1 MVRRLGYAL
10 LAALWTSGLV
20 AEGVDYAESRHAG
33 LWLQHPVYGGPS
45 FDAFVHAPQN
55 PLHRG
60 AAPFKWP
67 VNSFFFADP
76 ISGNWYIYV
85 GDYPVGY
92 AGKPCRCVLLRSTDR
107 GQSWSNLGVVLEGSK
122 ELFDHGGSTP
132 DVSIVYADGRYHMV
146 YDWVEP
152 DWSLLGGLGYAWAEK
167 PEGPW
172 HRAPQPI
179 TLNRELK
186 PLLGRYSRTYAATL
200 LRRKHDWMIVAMMD
214 HAPSSW
220 ALFGMTAAKPEGPYG
235 ERILLRDVEG
245 DGFHPPLLE
254 YYPAFVH
261 RGFVYAPATSVA
273 LNRDYNALFRAP
285 LEGAAEPGAWE
296 LFQNGSL
303 WHSEDVENEY
313 YGLWGQTF
321 SGWVDGKGMLRVSF
335 HSRDPK
341 GMGTVN
347 VATRRW
353 EQPMRKSGFVMSGHQ
368 GPSLTLLQRAF
379 AGFRLEARLRLRGT
393 ARLLVDYDGA
403 LGPNLPQSDATLHPL
418 ALSRC
423 DAVELSEGHWK
434 VIRFG
439 EEVGQA
445 SRLAEGG
452 IALDPSTAGE
462 TPGKAG
468 GTPAP
473 LPGTV
478 RVVVD
483 RKPGGATSLSL
494 NGRVVWTGELPPRA
508 GTAANQASHAA
519 TARVLFPLTPAL
531 SLGER
536 ETTRPSVAKAESPGI
551 VECGTAPLPLPEGEG
566 WGEGEGT
573 LRIASPHDRDRE
585 GRVRRSEDGYGAAV
599 ASVLGIEVEP
609 HSHLVVE
616 RFAIQGKPQPAVINF
631 LFSEAILGAG
641 GNRDD
646 WQELKGAEFRYGLAA
661 LAKAPGARVKWN
673 VDGRQFTLWS
683 PRGPQFGKAQVKLD
697 GCPLA
702 ELDLHA
708 ERLTPSGPVWKSPR
722 LKDGPH
728 AVVLTATDGLLVVDS
743 IEVTR

>member
-1 MVRRLGYAL
+1 MVRWVGCAL
-10 LAALWTSGLV
+10 LAALPACGL
-20 AEGVDYAESRHAG
+20 AAAGVDYADSRHAG

-55 PLHRG
+55 PVHRG
-60 AAPFKWP
+60 AAPYEWP

-76 ISGNWYIYV
+76 ASGNWYVYV
-85 GDYPVGY
+85 GDYPAGY
-92 AGKPCRCVLLRSTDR
+92 AGRPCRCVLLRSTDR
-107 GQSWSNLGVVLEGSK
+107 GQSWANLGVVLEGNK

-167 PEGPW
+167 PEGPF

-179 TLNRELK
+179 TLNREL
-186 PLLGRYSRTYAATL
+186 PLLLGRYSRTYAATL
-200 LRRKHDWMIVAMMD
+200 VRRKHDWMIVAMMD

-235 ERILLRDVEG
+235 ERILLRNVEG

-285 LEGAAEPGAWE
+285 LERAAEPGAWE

-303 WHSEDVENEY
+303 WHSEDVENEF

-347 VATRRW
+347 VAARRW
-353 EQPMRKSGFVMSGHQ
+353 NQPKRKSGFVMSGHQ

-379 AGFRLEARLRLRGT
+379 AGFRLEARLHLRGT
-393 ARLLVDYDGA
+393 ARLLLDYDGV

-418 ALSRC
+418 VLSRC
-423 DAVELSEGHWK
+423 DALELSEGHWK
-434 VIRFG
+434 VMRYG

-445 SRLAEGG
+445 SRLSEGRL
-452 IALDPSTAGE
+452 ALDPSYANHAPAMAGE
-462 TPGKAG
+462 TPAQ
-468 GTPAP
+468 
-473 LPGTV
+473 LPDTV
-478 RVVVD
+478 TVVVD
-483 RKPGGATSLSL
+483 RKADGATSLSL
-494 NGRVVWTGELPPRA
+494 DGRVVWAGELPRQRA
-508 GTAANQASHAA
+508 GG
-519 TARVLFPLTPAL
+519 V
-531 SLGER
+531 
-536 ETTRPSVAKAESPGI
+536 RPSS
-551 VECGTAPLPLPEGEG
+551 
-566 WGEGEGT
+566 
-573 LRIASPHDRDRE
+573 
-585 GRVRRSEDGYGAAV
+585 GAAKSASTDAAEV
-599 ASVLGIEVEP
+599 SKALDRSGAAAPGDGRTPSVLGIAVEP
-609 HSHLVVE
+609 HSHLEVE
-616 RFAIQGKPQPAVINF
+616 RFAVQGKPQPAVINF

-646 WQELKGAEFRYGLAA
+646 WQELRGSEFRYGLAA
-661 LAKAPGARVKWN
+661 LAKTPGARVKWN
-673 VDGRQFTLWS
+673 VEGRHFTLWS
-683 PRGPQFGKAQVKLD
+683 PRGPQFGKAQVKVD
-697 GCPLA
+697 GRVLTN
-702 ELDLHA
+702 LDLHA
-708 ERLTPSGPVWKSPR
+708 ERLTPSGPVWKSPH

-728 AVVLTATDGLLVVDS
+728 AVVVTAADGLLVVDS